1 MNKKKLFIL
10 MAFIANIV
18 FSQVEFSFNTQVS
31 PSLSIQQYFPDLIVD
46 DEGSIHLVW
55 VEQTGNSKNIFYSY
69 SEDNGL
75 SFSEKI
81 QINSVNGHV
90 VAYGG
95 AGPRIQYYNSN
106 IYVIWAD
113 SRNGYNNT
121 SIFMSRSSNN
131 GESWINDFMVSD
143 QSYFQLYG
151 DMEIDE
157 MGVLHLVYYNY
168 QSNLHFSDI
177 RYSKMYLDGMMLTES
192 IALGVTTDVV
202 EPCDCCSPDIAVSP
216 IGDVYIAYRNNIGN
230 IRDHYIT
237 TKLENEDSFSEAVPI
252 AELNDEIGFCPS
264 SSPSISIQNNQIGA
278 GGMFYEGGGVF
289 ITFGNL
295 ENLQFQN
302 PIMVEP
308 QSSINNYPNIILNN
322 SIIYAIWVDATNKEI
337 LFSSLNSDGNII
349 DGFQNIIIADENI
362 TQVSEPK
369 LKLYNDN
376 LYAVWADN
384 RSGVSNIYFSSTQE
398 FNIVVGDVNGDVLI
412 NIIDILLVVNHIIG
426 NQEFTPTQFI
436 ASDLNSDSVINIL
449 DVIQIINI
457 ILGNI

>member
-1 MNKKKLFIL
+1 MYKNNLLILIIFIT
-10 MAFIANIV
+10 NII
-18 FSQVEFSFNTQVS
+18 FSQVEFNFNTQVS
-31 PSLSIQQYFPDLIVD
+31 PSLSIQQYFPDLIID
-46 DEGSIHLVW
+46 GEGVVHIVW
-55 VEQTGNSKNIFYSY
+55 VEQTGNLKNIFYSH
-69 SEDNGL
+69 SMDNGL
-75 SFSEKI
+75 SFFAKV

-95 AGPRIQYYNSN
+95 AGPRIQYYNN
-106 IYVIWAD
+106 KIYVIWAD

-121 SIFMSRSSNN
+121 SIYMSRSSNN

-143 QSYFQLYG
+143 QLNFQLYG

-157 MGVLHLVYYNY
+157 TGVLHLVYYNY
-168 QSNLHFSDI
+168 QSNLYFSDI

-192 IALGVTTDVV
+192 IALGVTTDVA
-202 EPCDCCSPDIAVSP
+202 EPCDCCSPDIAVTP

-237 TKLENEDSFSEAVPI
+237 TKLENEDSFSGAVPI

-289 ITFGNL
+289 ITFGDL

-302 PIMVEP
+302 PIMIEP
-308 QSSINNYPNIILNN
+308 QSSINNYPSIILND

-337 LFSSLNSDGNII
+337 LFSSLNSSDNII

-362 TQVSEPK
+362 TQVAEPK
-369 LKLYNDN
+369 LKLYDDN
-376 LYAVWADN
+376 LYAVWTDN
-384 RSGVSNIYFSSTQE
+384 RSSVNNIYFSSTE
-398 FNIVVGDVNGDVLI
+398 ELDVVFGDVNGDALI
-412 NIIDILLVVNHIIG
+412 NIIDILLVVNYING
-426 NQEFTPTQFI
+426 NQELTSTQFI

-449 DVIQIINI
+449 DIIQIINI